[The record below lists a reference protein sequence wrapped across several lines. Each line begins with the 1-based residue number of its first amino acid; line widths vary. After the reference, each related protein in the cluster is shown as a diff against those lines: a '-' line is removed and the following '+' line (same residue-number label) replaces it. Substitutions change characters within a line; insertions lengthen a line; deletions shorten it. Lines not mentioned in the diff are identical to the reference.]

1 MSQHPVSLRDDVA
14 PESVAARS
22 VREAVVPFTLWAE
35 YERTNLIHLKHSN
48 KEGLAT
54 VVNDE
59 RSSRVPLAWV
69 SYHTV
74 HHRGSVKP
82 QTANLCK

>member
-1 MSQHPVSLRDDVA
+1 MSQHPVSLRDNVA

-22 VREAVVPFTLWAE
+22 VREAVVPFTLWAD
-35 YERTNLIHLKHSN
+35 YERSNLIHLKHPN
-48 KEGLAT
+48 KEGLTT

-59 RSSRVPLAWV
+59 RSSRVALARV
-69 SYHTV
+69 SYYTV
-74 HHRGSVKP
+74 HHRGGVKP